1 MVLGDKEINKKK
13 KISIRGIGKPPY
25 TSYRL
30 TNSVISRV
38 LAVRWSETTTLQ
50 PSYIFRNKSKI

>member
-1 MVLGDKEINKKK
+1 MVLGGDKEIKK
-13 KISIRGIGKPPY
+13 KINIRGIGKPPY

-38 LAVRWSETTTLQ
+38 SAVRWSEITTLQ
-50 PSYIFRNKSKI
+50 PSYNFRNKSKI